1 MLTAIAKPFG
11 WLLMFIYELVTNY
24 GLAVIIFAL
33 IVKLILLPFG
43 MKSKRG
49 TMKMARFQPKM
60 KELEKKYEGNQRK
73 YQEEV
78 QKLYKQEKVSPT
90 SGCIWSLIP
99 FPILIALYQAI
110 RMPLTIM
117 MGIGSEAYAKIQE
130 VLANLGFSAGNVSAA
145 YVELAQSQFISE
157 NFSAFADISDKLRQ
171 IDYSFLGMNLGDIPQ
186 WNFMFTME
194 SGEPL
199 WPKLGIFLL
208 PLISAALTF
217 LTSKIT
223 QKMNPQTAPEGQ
235 GGSMK
240 IMMLIM
246 PLISLWIGFVMP
258 AALCVYWI
266 ASSVFGLVQEI
277 WLTKRYNRI
286 LDKED
291 EENRKLQ
298 AAKEAEL
305 AEKRAKTEALR
316 EQNATERNPNTSKK
330 KIQQNEKQQ
339 SKEKAAEWEKKDKP
353 SPEAPAGAV
362 GERRYARGRAYVE
375 DRYARTAETET
386 SETESPAAEAETPL
400 TEEAAPAPEI
410 QAETEDAV
418 PETEAADEA
427 PADED
432 TSEAEPADDDLDKDA
447 DADQDL
453 SDEKK

>member
-11 WLLMFIYELVTNY
+11 WLLMFIYELVSNY

-110 RMPLTIM
+110 RMPITVM
-117 MGIGSEAYAKIQE
+117 MNVGTDAYTKIQE
-130 VLANLGFSAGNVSAA
+130 VLSSLGFTSSMSSA
-145 YVELAQSQFISE
+145 YVEIAQSQFISE
-157 NFSAFADISDKLRQ
+157 HFSAFAALSDKLHQ
-171 IDYSFLGMNLGDIPQ
+171 IDYSFLGMNLGDVPQ
-186 WNFMFTME
+186 WNFMFHME
-194 SGEPL
+194 SGEAI

-208 PLISAALTF
+208 PIISAALTL
-217 LTSKIT
+217 LTSWIS
-223 QKMNPQTAPEGQ
+223 QKTNPSPAAEQQ
-235 GGSMK
+235 GGTMK
-240 IMMLIM
+240 IMMLVM

-266 ASSVFGLVQEI
+266 ASSVFGLAQEV
-277 WLTKRYNRI
+277 WLTRRYNRI
-286 LDKED
+286 LDKE
-291 EENRKLQ
+291 EEESRILQ

-339 SKEKAAEWEKKDKP
+339 NKEKAAEWDKRDKP
-353 SPEAPAGAV
+353 APDAPAGAV
-362 GERRYARGRAYVE
+362 GERRYARGRAYME
-375 DRYARTAETET
+375 DRYA
-386 SETESPAAEAETPL
+386 S
-400 TEEAAPAPEI
+400 AAPAES
-410 QAETEDAV
+410 AADEEDAV
-418 PETEAADEA
+418 FVQPEETAGACPAEDTAPELDSSFSDALEEDIPSDEA
-427 PADED
+427 DMEEDAAAVED
-432 TSEAEPADDDLDKDA
+432 TDA
-447 DADQDL
+447 DAPDAEP
-453 SDEKK
+453 SENDEN